1 MTLQCDGVKQYIGD
15 SYMFESITINGKT
28 VYIIDGYFY
37 YNIID
42 IFDTVSI

>member
-1 MTLQCDGVKQYIGD
+1 MYELI
-15 SYMFESITINGKT
+15 MNGKSIY
-28 VYIIDGYFY
+28 VIDGYFY

>member
-1 MTLQCDGVKQYIGD
+1 MYTLT
-15 SYMFESITINGKT
+15 MNGKDIY
-28 VYIIDGYFY
+28 VIDGYFY

>member
-1 MTLQCDGVKQYIGD
+1 
-15 SYMFESITINGKT
+15 MFELITINGIN
-28 VYIIDGYFY
+28 VYVIDGYFY